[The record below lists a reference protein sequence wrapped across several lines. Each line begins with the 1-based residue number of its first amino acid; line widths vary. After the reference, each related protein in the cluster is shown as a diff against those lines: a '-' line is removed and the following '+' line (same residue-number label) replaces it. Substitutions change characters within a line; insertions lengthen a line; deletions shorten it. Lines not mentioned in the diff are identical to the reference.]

1 MTDEG
6 LAKWFGLKRP
16 NFILDPKDDADFY
29 AQRTRVDIPSIV
41 ESLQTDLVTELPPKR
56 LFWGVYGGGK
66 THTLFT
72 LSIELGKMIPI
83 RPVYVE
89 CPNLSRKATFLH
101 LYHGIITSMGRDF
114 VVGLFE
120 ELIRNIGLVQREDLL
135 KKLEE
140 TLEDEELSRAI
151 ASLLGA
157 DPSKKLSFW
166 RYISGVSVPER
177 DLTGLGQTQAL
188 TEAQPAKLA
197 QFVIILGRV
206 LKQVKNQT
214 LVFILDELDRLG
226 YVGEETG
233 STFED
238 AFRKLVDPNQRDV
251 SVLMGCSTR
260 NIRELPDVFGG
271 EGGPVLTRIGKS
283 GLIEIPEIDPNDAD
297 TFIKEVLNY
306 VRVPSADISQRIKKI
321 EPEISEKIE
330 PDFFPFTKE
339 AIEALKVGLTHI
351 MTPREL
357 EQRMTQAAGKSYLMK
372 KPIITRD
379 IIG

>member
-1 MTDEG
+1 MVNEG
-6 LAKWFGLKRP
+6 VAKWFGLKRP
-16 NFILDPKDDADFY
+16 NFILNPKDDADFY
-29 AQRTRVDIPSIV
+29 AQRTRVDISSIV
-41 ESLQTDLVTELPPKR
+41 ESLRTDLVTELPPKR

-72 LSIELGKMIPI
+72 LSVELGKIIPI
-83 RPVYVE
+83 RPIYVE
-89 CPNLSRKATFLH
+89 CPNLSKKATFLY
-101 LYHGIITSMGRDF
+101 LYHGIVTSMGRDF

-140 TLEDEELSRAI
+140 MLEDEELSRAV

-166 RYISGVSVPER
+166 RYISGVSVPLR
-177 DLTGLGQTQAL
+177 DLVDLGQTQAL

-197 QFVIILGRV
+197 QFVIILGKV
-206 LKQVKNQT
+206 LKKIKNQT

-238 AFRKLVDPNQRDV
+238 AFRKMVDPNQRDV
-251 SVLMGCSTR
+251 SILMGCSGR

-271 EGGPVLTRIGKS
+271 EAGPVLTRIGRS
-283 GLIEIPEIDPNDAD
+283 GLIEIPEIDPNDVD

-306 VRVPSADISQRIKKI
+306 VRDKSVDISQRI
-321 EPEISEKIE
+321 EKIKPKIDEKLE

-339 AIEALKVGLTHI
+339 AIETLKGNLTGI
-351 MTPREL
+351 MTPREI
-357 EQRMTQAAGKSYLMK
+357 EQRMTQAAGKAYRIK
-372 KPIITRD
+372 KPIVTRA
-379 IIG
+379 IVG